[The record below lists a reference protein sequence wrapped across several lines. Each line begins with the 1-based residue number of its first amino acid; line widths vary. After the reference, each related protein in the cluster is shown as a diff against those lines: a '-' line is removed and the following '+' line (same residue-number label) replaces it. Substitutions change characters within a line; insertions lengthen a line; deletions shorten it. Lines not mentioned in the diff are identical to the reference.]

1 MQCPYRK
8 KKELQT
14 SQSDTWE
21 DFDFKAIN
29 VKRLENNMEN
39 TKSVDLL
46 RTTLSKLIYFL
57 PGSFLYRL
65 WKCNRNKCILTSKK
79 FISYSVAV

>member
-1 MQCPYRK
+1 MQCLTE
-8 KKELQT
+8 KKELQI

-46 RTTLSKLIYFL
+46 RTALSKLNYFL

-65 WKCNRNKCILTSKK
+65 EMQ
-79 FISYSVAV
+79 

>member
-1 MQCPYRK
+1 MQCLTE

-65 WKCNRNKCILTSKK
+65 WTYRRILTRKK
-79 FISYSVAV
+79 FISCSMAV